1 MKFVTLNN
9 GIKMPLEG
17 FGVFQVPD
25 GAVCEKAVTDAISAG
40 YRLTDT
46 AAAYMNEEAVG
57 AAIKKC
63 GIPRGE
69 LFITTKLWV
78 QDASYDGA
86 KRRLKPHLKSSE
98 QTTLICT

>member
-40 YRLTDT
+40 YRGFMAQSSGIAQKQEKTDR
-46 AAAYMNEEAVG
+46 NRQNKPVFGVG
-57 AAIKKC
+57 
-63 GIPRGE
+63 
-69 LFITTKLWV
+69 LL
-78 QDASYDGA
+78 S
-86 KRRLKPHLKSSE
+86 RLRS
-98 QTTLICT
+98 

>member
-40 YRLTDT
+40 Y
-46 AAAYMNEEAVG
+46 
-57 AAIKKC
+57 
-63 GIPRGE
+63 PRIYDSEFRNCAKTGE
-69 LFITTKLWV
+69 YRPQQAEQACFRDWFIVPIAELNFILLPQRV
-78 QDASYDGA
+78 
-86 KRRLKPHLKSSE
+86 
-98 QTTLICT
+98 

>member
-40 YRLTDT
+40 YPRI
-46 AAAYMNEEAVG
+46 YGSEFRSFVKIEEDQLQRAEQV
-57 AAIKKC
+57 C
-63 GIPRGE
+63 FQDW
-69 LFITTKLWV
+69 FIALI
-78 QDASYDGA
+78 A
-86 KRRLKPHLKSSE
+86 E
-98 QTTLICT
+98 QNYILLPQKV